1 LLPLLSRHLLVVESD
16 ADNPVQKKL
25 FNFMKSGIGSQK
37 RLRENV
43 KKEAKSHP
51 FLEPLLKIT
60 KHKL

>member
-1 LLPLLSRHLLVVESD
+1 M
-16 ADNPVQKKL
+16 Q
-25 FNFMKSGIGSQK
+25 SGIGSQK